1 MGKNDDRKH
10 VHDLAVFALK
20 VLEVLEQHDVWD
32 FATAKRMA
40 DRACASGFADR
51 GASDGSRNFH
61 RTNRGRGFKDTW
73 YGSSSNDEE
82 APRVGDHV
90 ERDLY

>member
-20 VLEVLEQHDVWD
+20 VLKVLEEGAPGQEAVRTIAKLAHEWR
-32 FATAKRMA
+32 FAI
-40 DRACASGFADR
+40 
-51 GASDGSRNFH
+51 SDSPGYYFQ
-61 RTNRGRGFKDTW
+61 RTPRGRHFKDTW
-73 YGSSSNDEE
+73 YGSSSDHEE

-90 ERDLY
+90 ERDFT